1 MLRRWFSKLFP
12 RHAPSAAGV
21 NEKGIAVWQSGD
33 LPAAEHL
40 FREAL
45 GLDPAHAPSASNLG
59 MVLFGQ
65 GQFEEALARLRR
77 AVELDPAH
85 VGARAN
91 LGGVLHRMQ
100 WVEESLIHFREA
112 LRLAGN
118 NPHLLA
124 SSLRP
129 LMDACAWDEVLGRME
144 KLQRDVRLDV
154 EDWAD
159 QIMPFVSLL
168 LPLSE
173 ALQLRIARRHAA
185 GIEERARMLRRP
197 VLHTHEGGKLRIGY
211 VSSDFHDHATA
222 YLVTGMLEAHDRE
235 RFEVFAYSTGPDFE
249 GSVYRRRIR
258 AACSRFVDIRL
269 ASDEASAGRIA
280 ADGVDIL
287 VDMNGHTAGG
297 RLDLFALRPAPIQVA
312 FLGYPGTTG
321 ASFIDYLIA
330 DRIITPPGCDD
341 AYSEKLVRLPHSYQ
355 PNERPALQA
364 ATAMS
369 RKTAGLPDDAFVYCS
384 FNQHF
389 KLEPQIFRLWMRV
402 LCSMPGS
409 VLWLMAGNR
418 LSETRLREEADKA
431 GVASS
436 RLIFAPFVTR
446 DRHLA
451 RHRLADLCLDTHTVN
466 GHTTA
471 SDALLAGVPMLT
483 WPAHSFAGRV
493 GASLLHA
500 AGLPDLIAAGAEEY
514 FDMAVGLAGDASK
527 LRELRERLAA
537 AHASAPLF
545 DAARFAGDIERA
557 YLKMAELRDGVF
569 APRGIDARDLWPDKG
584 TS

>member
-1 MLRRWFSKLFP
+1 MLRRWYSKLFP
-12 RHAPSAAGV
+12 GPAPSAAGV

-33 LPAAEHL
+33 LPAAETL

-45 GLDPAHAPSASNLG
+45 GLDPFHAPSSSNLG

-65 GQFEEALARLRR
+65 GQFEEALSCLRR
-77 AVELDPAH
+77 AVELDPVH

-100 WVEESLIHFREA
+100 WVDESLIHFREA
-112 LRLAGN
+112 LRLAGD

-129 LMDACAWDEVLGRME
+129 LMDACAWDEVLGRIE
-144 KLQRDVRLDV
+144 KLNRDAREDT

-185 GIEERARMLRRP
+185 MIEERARMLPGPAQHGR
-197 VLHTHEGGKLRIGY
+197 VIGKLRIGY

-222 YLVTGMLEAHDRE
+222 YLVTGMFEAHDRQ
-235 RFEVFAYSTGPDFE
+235 RFEIFAYSSGPD
-249 GSVYRRRIR
+249 SQDSSYRRRIR
-258 AACSRFVDIRL
+258 ACSKFVDIRTMT
-269 ASDEASAGRIA
+269 DVASAERIA
-280 ADGVDIL
+280 ADGIDIL

-330 DRIITPPGCDD
+330 DRIITPPGCE
-341 AYSEKLVRLPHSYQ
+341 AGYSEKLVRMPHSYQ
-355 PNERPALQA
+355 PNERPADPA
-364 ATAMS
+364 AMAMG
-369 RKTAGLPDDAFVYCS
+369 RREAGLPDDAFVFCC

-389 KLEPQIFRLWMRV
+389 KLEPQVFRLWMRM
-402 LCSMPGS
+402 LNAMPAS
-409 VLWLMAGNR
+409 VLWLIAGNP
-418 LSETRLREEADKA
+418 LSESRLREEAQNA
-431 GVASS
+431 GIASS
-436 RLIFAPFVTR
+436 RLVFAPFVAR
-446 DRHLA
+446 EQHLA

-466 GHTTA
+466 GHTTG
-471 SDALLAGVPMLT
+471 SDALLAGVPMVT
-483 WPAHSFAGRV
+483 WPAATFAGRV
-493 GASLLHA
+493 GASLLQA
-500 AGLPDLIAAGAEEY
+500 AGLPDLVAGSAEEY
-514 FDMAVGLAGDASK
+514 FDMAVGLARAPK
-527 LRELRERLAA
+527 LLLDLRERLAA

-545 DAARFAGDIERA
+545 DAAKFAADLERA
-557 YLKMAELRDGVF
+557 FVHMDVLRARGL
-569 APRGIDARDLWPDKG
+569 APRGFEVD
-584 TS
+584 TV